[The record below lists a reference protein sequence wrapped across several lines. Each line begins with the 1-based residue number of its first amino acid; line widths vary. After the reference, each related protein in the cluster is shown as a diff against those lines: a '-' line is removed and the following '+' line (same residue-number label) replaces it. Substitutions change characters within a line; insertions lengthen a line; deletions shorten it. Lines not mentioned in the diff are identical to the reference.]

1 MKKLSLVLVLL
12 LTTSYA
18 FSASKK
24 SLTTTTTNKTKFDIR
39 VPVKNWIKKMNDG
52 FRIGTAKGSLDLNA
66 RARQNGFDN
75 SVNESSSTKLQ
86 LSVGYEKIRTQVI
99 GYSAFATYQDLSV
112 NKKIHT
118 GDLRNMRL
126 SANATYGLTNQ
137 AYTYGG
143 LNFGKYYGSDEAEG
157 NIEAGIGYQL
167 GLGFKMHKKVNLE
180 VEYLTL
186 LNEGKVDGSN
196 IDLEAKGILLK
207 LNTPFTFD
215 I

>member
-1 MKKLSLVLVLL
+1 M
-12 LTTSYA
+12 TTSYA

-24 SLTTTTTNKTKFDIR
+24 TLNTTNKTKFDIR

-52 FRIGTAKGSLDLNA
+52 FRIGMAKGSLDTNA
-66 RARQNGFDN
+66 RARQTGFDN
-75 SVNESSSTKLQ
+75 SINKTSSTKIQ
-86 LSVGYEKIRTQVI
+86 LTAGWEKIRTEVV

-112 NKKIHT
+112 NKDLFD

-143 LNFGKYYGSDEAEG
+143 LNWGKYYGSGQVES
-157 NIEAGIGYQL
+157 NIEAGIGYQA
-167 GLGFKMHKKVNLE
+167 GIGFKMHKKVNLE

-186 LNEGKVDGSN
+186 LNEGKLNGSN
-196 IDLEAKGILLK
+196 IDLEAKGIMLK
-207 LNTPFTFD
+207 VNTPFTFD